1 MRNNKQHSSH
11 SHHNHG
17 DMEHSKHDH
26 NEMEHS
32 QMDHSAMGHCAMGGH
47 AHHHHGDMEHSKHDH
62 NEMKHSQM
70 DHSKMDHS
78 EIDHGA
84 MGGHAHHHHGDMDH
98 SKHDHNEM
106 KHSQMDHSKMDY
118 SEMDHGAMGGHA
130 HHHHGS
136 FKDIFLKSL
145 PLGIAILLI
154 TPLMGI
160 QLPFQIIFPYAD
172 VVAAVLATILYIFGG
187 KPFLMGAK
195 DEFNSKVPGMMSL
208 ITLGI
213 TVSYA
218 YSVYAVAARYVTGE
232 PVMDFFFE
240 FTTLILIM
248 LLGHWIEMKALGEAG
263 NAQKA
268 LAELVP
274 KDAHVVLEDDSIET
288 RPVADLQVGDLIRVQ
303 AGENV
308 PADGTIQRGESRVNE
323 ALVTGESKPIEKNP
337 GDEVIGGST
346 NGDGVL
352 YVEIKQTGDKSF
364 ISQVQ
369 TLISQAQSQ
378 PSRAENLAQK
388 VAGWLFYIAVIAALI
403 ALVIWMVIADVPTAV
418 IFTVTTL
425 VIACPHALGLAIPL
439 VTARSTSLGASR
451 GLLVKDRDAL
461 ELTTNAD
468 VMVLDKTGTLTTGEF
483 KVLDVELFNDK
494 YTKDEIVALLS
505 GIEGGSSHPIAQSI
519 ISYAEQQ
526 GIRPVSFDSIDVM
539 SGAGVEGQANGHRYQ
554 LISQKAYG
562 RNLDMDIPKGA
573 TISVLVEND
582 EAIGAVALGDELKP
596 TSKDLIQALKKNKI
610 QPIMATGDN
619 EKAAQGAAEILG
631 IDYLANQSPQD
642 KYELVEKLK
651 AEGKKVIM
659 VGDGVNDAPSLALAD
674 VGIAIGA
681 GTQVALD
688 SADIIL
694 TQSDPGDIA
703 SFIELAQ
710 KTTRKMKENLVWG
723 AGYNFIAIPI
733 AAGILAPIGITLSPA
748 VAAVLM
754 SLSTVIVAINAM
766 TLKLEPK

>member
-1 MRNNKQHSSH
+1 MRNNKKHSSH

-17 DMEHSKHDH
+17 DMDHSKHDH

-32 QMDHSAMGHCAMGGH
+32 QMDHS
-47 AHHHHGDMEHSKHDH
+47 
-62 NEMKHSQM
+62 NM
-70 DHSKMDHS
+70 DH
-78 EIDHGA
+78 
-84 MGGHAHHHHGDMDH
+84 
-98 SKHDHNEM
+98 
-106 KHSQMDHSKMDY
+106 

-136 FKDIFLKSL
+136 FKEIFLKSL

-154 TPLMGI
+154 TPMMDI

-172 VVAAVLATILYIFGG
+172 VVAAVLATILYIYGG
-187 KPFLMGAK
+187 KPFYMGAK
-195 DEFNSKVPGMMSL
+195 DEFNSKAPGMMSL

-218 YSVYAVAARYVTGE
+218 YSLYAVAARYVTGE
-232 PVMDFFFE
+232 HVMDFFFE

-263 NAQKA
+263 DAQKA

-288 RPVADLQVGDLIRVQ
+288 RPVSELQIGDVIRVQ

-308 PADGTIQRGESRVNE
+308 PADGIIIRGESRVNE
-323 ALVTGESKPIEKNP
+323 ALVTGESKPIEKKP

-346 NGDGVL
+346 NGGGVL

-378 PSRAENLAQK
+378 PSRAENVAHK
-388 VAGWLFYIAVIAALI
+388 VASWLFYIAVVVALI
-403 ALVIWMVIADVPTAV
+403 ALVAWMIIADLPTAV
-418 IFTVTTL
+418 IFTVTAL

-439 VTARSTSLGASR
+439 VVSRSTSLGASR
-451 GLLVKDRDAL
+451 GLLVKNREAL
-461 ELTTNAD
+461 ELTTKAD

-483 KVLDVELFNDK
+483 KVLDVTVLSDK
-494 YTKDEIVALLS
+494 YSEEEITGLLA
-505 GIEGGSSHPIAQSI
+505 GIEAGSSHPIAQSI
-519 ISYAEQQ
+519 VNHAEAK
-526 GIRPVSFDSIDVM
+526 GIKSVSFDSIEIV
-539 SGAGVEGQANGHRYQ
+539 SGAGIEGEANGHHYQ

-562 RNLDMDIPKGA
+562 KALRMDIPKGA
-573 TISVLVEND
+573 TLSILVENN
-582 EAIGAVALGDELKP
+582 EAIGAVALGDELKE
-596 TSKDLIQALKKNKI
+596 TSRNLIEVLKKYGI
-610 QPIMATGDN
+610 EPLMATGDN
-619 EKAAQGAAEILG
+619 EEAAQGVAEVLG
-631 IDYLANQSPQD
+631 IQYQANQSPED
-642 KYELVEKLK
+642 KYKLVESMKNQNK
-651 AEGKKVIM
+651 TVIM

-694 TQSDPGDIA
+694 TQSDPGDIE
-703 SFIELAQ
+703 SFIELAN
-710 KTTRKMKENLVWG
+710 KTTRKMKQNLVWG

-733 AAGILAPIGITLSPA
+733 AAGLLAPIGITLGPTFG
-748 VAAVLM
+748 AVLM

>member
-1 MRNNKQHSSH
+1 MNNNNKHLSH
-11 SHHNHG
+11 CHHNHG
-17 DMEHSKHDH
+17 DMDHSKHEH

-32 QMDHSAMGHCAMGGH
+32 QMDHS
-47 AHHHHGDMEHSKHDH
+47 
-62 NEMKHSQM
+62 NM
-70 DHSKMDHS
+70 DH
-78 EIDHGA
+78 
-84 MGGHAHHHHGDMDH
+84 
-98 SKHDHNEM
+98 
-106 KHSQMDHSKMDY
+106 

-136 FKDIFLKSL
+136 FKEIFLKSL

-154 TPLMGI
+154 TPMMDI

-187 KPFLMGAK
+187 KPFYMGAK
-195 DEFNSKVPGMMSL
+195 DEFNSKAPGMMSL

-232 PVMDFFFE
+232 HVMDFFFE

-263 NAQKA
+263 DAQKA

-274 KDAHVVLEDDSIET
+274 KDAHVVLEYDSIET
-288 RPVADLQVGDLIRVQ
+288 RPVSELQIGDVIRVQ

-308 PADGTIQRGESRVNE
+308 PADGIIIRGESRVNE
-323 ALVTGESKPIEKNP
+323 ALVTGESKPIEKKT

-346 NGDGVL
+346 NGGGVL

-378 PSRAENLAQK
+378 PSRAENVAQK
-388 VAGWLFYIAVIAALI
+388 VASWLFYIAVVVALI
-403 ALVIWMVIADVPTAV
+403 ALLIWTIIADLPTAV
-418 IFTVTTL
+418 IFTVTAL

-439 VTARSTSLGASR
+439 VVSRSTSLGASR
-451 GLLVKDRDAL
+451 GLLVKNREAL
-461 ELTTNAD
+461 ELTTKAD

-483 KVLDVELFNDK
+483 KVLDVTVLSDK
-494 YTKDEIVALLS
+494 YSEEEITGLLA
-505 GIEGGSSHPIAQSI
+505 GIEAGSSHPIAQSI
-519 ISYAEQQ
+519 VNHAEAK
-526 GIRPVSFDSIDVM
+526 GIKSVSFDSIEIV
-539 SGAGVEGQANGHRYQ
+539 SGAGIEGEANGHHYQ

-562 RNLDMDIPKGA
+562 KALRMDIPKGA
-573 TISVLVEND
+573 TLSILVENN
-582 EAIGAVALGDELKP
+582 EAIGAVALGDELKE
-596 TSKDLIQALKKNKI
+596 TSRNLIEVLKKYGI
-610 QPIMATGDN
+610 EPLMATGDN
-619 EKAAQGAAEILG
+619 EEAAQGVAEVLG
-631 IDYLANQSPQD
+631 IQYQANQSPED
-642 KYELVEKLK
+642 KYKLVESMKNQNK
-651 AEGKKVIM
+651 TVIM

-694 TQSDPGDIA
+694 TQSDPGDIE
-703 SFIELAQ
+703 SFIELAN
-710 KTTRKMKENLVWG
+710 KTTRKMKQNLVWG

-733 AAGILAPIGITLSPA
+733 AAGLLAPIGITLGPA
-748 VAAVLM
+748 FGAVLM

>member
-1 MRNNKQHSSH
+1 MNNKQQNGS
-11 SHHNHG
+11 NKPT
-17 DMEHSKHDH
+17 DHSK
-26 NEMEHS
+26 
-32 QMDHSAMGHCAMGGH
+32 MDHSAM
-47 AHHHHGDMEHSKHDH
+47 D
-62 NEMKHSQM
+62 HSQM

-78 EIDHGA
+78 
-84 MGGHAHHHHGDMDH
+84 
-98 SKHDHNEM
+98 
-106 KHSQMDHSKMDY
+106 QMDHSKMDHSAMDH

-136 FKDIFLKSL
+136 FKEIFLKSL

-154 TPLMGI
+154 TPLMDI

-172 VVAAVLATILYIFGG
+172 VVAAVLATILYIYGG
-187 KPFLMGAK
+187 KPFYMGAK
-195 DEFNSKVPGMMSL
+195 DEFNSKAPGMMSL

-232 PVMDFFFE
+232 HVMDFFFE
-240 FTTLILIM
+240 FTTLLLIM

-263 NAQKA
+263 DAQKA

-288 RPVADLQVGDLIRVQ
+288 RPVSDLQVGDVIRVQ

-308 PADGTIQRGESRVNE
+308 PADGIIIRGESRVNE
-323 ALVTGESKPIEKNP
+323 ALLTGESKPIEKNVK
-337 GDEVIGGST
+337 DQVIGGST
-346 NGDGVL
+346 NGSGVL
-352 YVEIKQTGDKSF
+352 YVEVTETGDKSF

-369 TLISQAQSQ
+369 SLISQAQSQ
-378 PSRAENLAQK
+378 PSRAENVAHK
-388 VAGWLFYIAVIAALI
+388 VAGLLFYIAVVVALI
-403 ALVIWMVIADVPTAV
+403 ALLIWTIIADLPTAV

-439 VTARSTSLGASR
+439 VVSRSTSLGASR
-451 GLLVKDRDAL
+451 GLLVKNREAL
-461 ELTTNAD
+461 ELTTKAD

-483 KVLDVELFNDK
+483 KVLDVTVLSDK
-494 YTKDEIVALLS
+494 YSEEEITGLLA
-505 GIEGGSSHPIAQSI
+505 GIEAGSSHPIAQSI
-519 ISYAEQQ
+519 VNHAEAK
-526 GIRPVSFDSIDVM
+526 GIKSVSFDSIEIV
-539 SGAGVEGQANGHRYQ
+539 SGAGIEGEANGHHYQ

-562 RNLDMDIPKGA
+562 KALRMDIPKGA
-573 TISVLVEND
+573 TLSILVENN
-582 EAIGAVALGDELKP
+582 EAIGAVALGDELKE
-596 TSKDLIQALKKNKI
+596 TSRNLIEVLKKYGI
-610 QPIMATGDN
+610 EPLMATGDN
-619 EKAAQGAAEILG
+619 EEAAQGVAEVLG
-631 IDYLANQSPQD
+631 IQYQANQSPED
-642 KYELVEKLK
+642 KYKLVESMKNQNK
-651 AEGKKVIM
+651 TVIM

-694 TQSDPGDIA
+694 TQSDPGDIE
-703 SFIELAQ
+703 SFIELAN
-710 KTTRKMKENLVWG
+710 KTTRKMKQNLVWG

-733 AAGILAPIGITLSPA
+733 AAGLLAPIGITLGPA
-748 VAAVLM
+748 FGAVLM

-766 TLKLEPK
+766 LLKLDPK

>member
-1 MRNNKQHSSH
+1 MRNNKKHSSH

-17 DMEHSKHDH
+17 DMDHSKHDH

-32 QMDHSAMGHCAMGGH
+32 QMDHSNMNH
-47 AHHHHGDMEHSKHDH
+47 
-62 NEMKHSQM
+62 
-70 DHSKMDHS
+70 
-78 EIDHGA
+78 
-84 MGGHAHHHHGDMDH
+84 
-98 SKHDHNEM
+98 
-106 KHSQMDHSKMDY
+106 

-136 FKDIFLKSL
+136 FKEIFLKSL

-154 TPLMGI
+154 TPMMDI

-187 KPFLMGAK
+187 KPFYMGAK
-195 DEFNSKVPGMMSL
+195 DEFNSKAPGMMSL

-218 YSVYAVAARYVTGE
+218 YSVYAVVARYVTGE
-232 PVMDFFFE
+232 HVMDFFFE

-263 NAQKA
+263 DAQKA

-288 RPVADLQVGDLIRVQ
+288 RPVSELQIGDVIRVQ

-308 PADGTIQRGESRVNE
+308 PADGIIIRGESRVNE
-323 ALVTGESKPIEKNP
+323 ALVTGESKPIEKKP

-346 NGDGVL
+346 NGGGVL

-378 PSRAENLAQK
+378 PSRAENVAQK
-388 VAGWLFYIAVIAALI
+388 VAGWLFYIAVVVALI
-403 ALVIWMVIADVPTAV
+403 ALLIWTIIAGLPTAV

-439 VTARSTSLGASR
+439 VVSRSTSLGASR
-451 GLLVKDRDAL
+451 GLLVKNREAL
-461 ELTTNAD
+461 ELTTKAD

-483 KVLDVELFNDK
+483 KVLDVTVLSDK
-494 YTKDEIVALLS
+494 YSEEEITGLLA
-505 GIEGGSSHPIAQSI
+505 GIEAGSSHPIAQSI
-519 ISYAEQQ
+519 VNHAEAK
-526 GIRPVSFDSIDVM
+526 GIKSVSFDSIEIV
-539 SGAGVEGQANGHRYQ
+539 SGAGIEGETNGHHYQ

-562 RNLDMDIPKGA
+562 KALLMDIPKGA
-573 TISVLVEND
+573 TLSILVENN
-582 EAIGAVALGDELKP
+582 EAIGAVALGDELKE
-596 TSKDLIQALKKNKI
+596 TSRNLIEVLKKYGI
-610 QPIMATGDN
+610 EPLMATGDN
-619 EKAAQGAAEILG
+619 EEAAQGVAEVLG
-631 IDYLANQSPQD
+631 IQYQANQSPED
-642 KYELVEKLK
+642 KYKLVESMKNQNK
-651 AEGKKVIM
+651 TVIM

-694 TQSDPGDIA
+694 TQSDPGDIE
-703 SFIELAQ
+703 SFIELAN
-710 KTTRKMKENLVWG
+710 KTTRKMKQNLVWG

-733 AAGILAPIGITLSPA
+733 AAGLLAPIGITLSPA
-748 VAAVLM
+748 FGAVLM

>member
-1 MRNNKQHSSH
+1 MRNNKKHSSH

-17 DMEHSKHDH
+17 DMDHSKHDH

-32 QMDHSAMGHCAMGGH
+32 QMDHSNMNH
-47 AHHHHGDMEHSKHDH
+47 
-62 NEMKHSQM
+62 
-70 DHSKMDHS
+70 
-78 EIDHGA
+78 
-84 MGGHAHHHHGDMDH
+84 
-98 SKHDHNEM
+98 
-106 KHSQMDHSKMDY
+106 

-136 FKDIFLKSL
+136 FKEIFLKSL

-154 TPLMGI
+154 TPMMDI

-187 KPFLMGAK
+187 KPFYMGAK
-195 DEFNSKVPGMMSL
+195 DEFNSKAPGMMSL

-218 YSVYAVAARYVTGE
+218 YSVYAVVARYVTGE
-232 PVMDFFFE
+232 HVMDFFFE

-263 NAQKA
+263 DAQKA

-288 RPVADLQVGDLIRVQ
+288 RPVSELQIGDVIRVQ

-308 PADGTIQRGESRVNE
+308 PADGIIIRGESRVNE
-323 ALVTGESKPIEKNP
+323 ALVTGESKPIEKKP

-346 NGDGVL
+346 NGGGVL

-378 PSRAENLAQK
+378 PSRAENVAQK
-388 VAGWLFYIAVIAALI
+388 VAGWLFYIAVVVALI
-403 ALVIWMVIADVPTAV
+403 ALLIWTIIAGLPTAV

-439 VTARSTSLGASR
+439 VVSRSTSLGASR
-451 GLLVKDRDAL
+451 GLLVKNREAL
-461 ELTTNAD
+461 ELTTKAD

-483 KVLDVELFNDK
+483 KVLDVTVLSDK
-494 YTKDEIVALLS
+494 YSEEEITGLLA
-505 GIEGGSSHPIAQSI
+505 GIEAGSSHPIAQSI
-519 ISYAEQQ
+519 VNHAEAK
-526 GIRPVSFDSIDVM
+526 GIKSVSFDSIEIV
-539 SGAGVEGQANGHRYQ
+539 SGAGIEGEANGHHYQ

-562 RNLDMDIPKGA
+562 KALLMDIPKGA
-573 TISVLVEND
+573 TLSILVENN
-582 EAIGAVALGDELKP
+582 EAIGAVALGDELKE
-596 TSKDLIQALKKNKI
+596 TSRNLIEVLKKYGI
-610 QPIMATGDN
+610 EPLMATGDN
-619 EKAAQGAAEILG
+619 EEAAQGVAEVLG
-631 IDYLANQSPQD
+631 IQYQANQSPED
-642 KYELVEKLK
+642 KYKLVESMKNQNK
-651 AEGKKVIM
+651 TVIM

-694 TQSDPGDIA
+694 TQSDPGDIE
-703 SFIELAQ
+703 SFIELAN
-710 KTTRKMKENLVWG
+710 KTTRKMKQNLVWG

-733 AAGILAPIGITLSPA
+733 AAGLLAPIGITLSPA
-748 VAAVLM
+748 FGAVLM

>member
-1 MRNNKQHSSH
+1 MRNNKKHSSH

-17 DMEHSKHDH
+17 DMDHSKPDH

-32 QMDHSAMGHCAMGGH
+32 QMDHSKMN
-47 AHHHHGDMEHSKHDH
+47 HSA
-62 NEMKHSQM
+62 M
-70 DHSKMDHS
+70 DHSKMNHS
-78 EIDHGA
+78 A
-84 MGGHAHHHHGDMDH
+84 
-98 SKHDHNEM
+98 K
-106 KHSQMDHSKMDY
+106 DHSKMNHSAMDH

-136 FKDIFLKSL
+136 FKEIFLKSL

-154 TPLMGI
+154 TPLMDI

-232 PVMDFFFE
+232 HVMDFFFE

-263 NAQKA
+263 DAQKA

-288 RPVADLQVGDLIRVQ
+288 RPVSELQIGDVIRVQ

-308 PADGTIQRGESRVNE
+308 PADGIIIRGESRVNE
-323 ALVTGESKPIEKNP
+323 ALVTGESKPIEKKP

-346 NGDGVL
+346 NGGGVL

-378 PSRAENLAQK
+378 PSRAENVAHK
-388 VAGWLFYIAVIAALI
+388 VAGWLFYIAVVVALI
-403 ALVIWMVIADVPTAV
+403 ALVAWMIIADLPTAV
-418 IFTVTTL
+418 IFTVTAL

-439 VTARSTSLGASR
+439 VVSRSTSLGASR
-451 GLLVKDRDAL
+451 GLLVKNREAL
-461 ELTTNAD
+461 ELTTKAD

-483 KVLDVELFNDK
+483 KVLDVTVLSDK
-494 YTKDEIVALLS
+494 YSEEEITGLLA
-505 GIEGGSSHPIAQSI
+505 GIEAGSSHPIAQSI
-519 ISYAEQQ
+519 VNHAEAK
-526 GIRPVSFDSIDVM
+526 GIKSVSFDSIEIV
-539 SGAGVEGQANGHRYQ
+539 SGAGIEGEANGHHYQ

-562 RNLDMDIPKGA
+562 KALRMDIPKGA
-573 TISVLVEND
+573 TLSILVENN
-582 EAIGAVALGDELKP
+582 EAIGAVALGDELKE
-596 TSKDLIQALKKNKI
+596 TSRNLIEVLKKYGI
-610 QPIMATGDN
+610 EPLMATGDN
-619 EKAAQGAAEILG
+619 EEAAQGVAEVLG
-631 IDYLANQSPQD
+631 IQYQANQSPED
-642 KYELVEKLK
+642 KYKLVESMKNQNK
-651 AEGKKVIM
+651 TVIM

-694 TQSDPGDIA
+694 TQSDPGDIE
-703 SFIELAQ
+703 SFIELAN
-710 KTTRKMKENLVWG
+710 KTTRKMKQNLVWG

-748 VAAVLM
+748 VGAVLM

-766 TLKLEPK
+766 TLKLDPK

>member
-1 MRNNKQHSSH
+1 MKNDNKHSSH

-17 DMEHSKHDH
+17 DMDHSKHNHDTTEQHGDH
-26 NEMEHS
+26 NH
-32 QMDHSAMGHCAMGGH
+32 QHHDHHAGHDHGGH
-47 AHHHHGDMEHSKHDH
+47 SGHEHHHHGD
-62 NEMKHSQM
+62 
-70 DHSKMDHS
+70 
-78 EIDHGA
+78 
-84 MGGHAHHHHGDMDH
+84 
-98 SKHDHNEM
+98 
-106 KHSQMDHSKMDY
+106 
-118 SEMDHGAMGGHA
+118 
-130 HHHHGS
+130 
-136 FKDIFLKSL
+136 FKELFLKSL
-145 PLGIAILLI
+145 PLGIIIMLLS
-154 TPLMGI
+154 PMFGF
-160 QLPFQIIFPYAD
+160 QLPFQFTFPYSD
-172 VVAAVLATILYIFGG
+172 ILVAILSTILIIYGG
-187 KPFLMGAK
+187 RPFYQGAI
-195 DEFNSKVPGMMSL
+195 DEFKQKQPGMMALVS
-208 ITLGI
+208 LGI
-213 TVSYA
+213 SVSYF
-218 YSVYAVAARYVTGE
+218 YSIYAVIATYVTGE
-232 PVMDFFFE
+232 HVMDFFFE
-240 FTTLILIM
+240 FASLLLIM
-248 LLGHWIEMKALGEAG
+248 LLGHWIEMEALGAAG
-263 NAQKA
+263 DAQKA

-274 KDAHVVLEDDSIET
+274 KDAHVVLENDSIET

-346 NGDGVL
+346 NGGGVL

-378 PSRAENLAQK
+378 PSQAENLAQK
-388 VAGWLFYIAVIAALI
+388 VAGWLFYIAVIVALI
-403 ALVIWMVIADVPTAV
+403 ALVIWMIIADVPTAV

-451 GLLVKDRDAL
+451 GLLVKDREAL

-494 YTKDEIVALLS
+494 YTKDEIVALLA

-526 GIRPVSFDSIDVM
+526 GVRPVSFDSIDVI
-539 SGAGVEGQANGHRYQ
+539 SGAGVEGEANGHRYQ

-573 TISVLVEND
+573 TLSVLVENN

-596 TSKDLIQALKKNKI
+596 TSKDLIQALKKNNI

-619 EKAAQGAAEILG
+619 EKAAQGAAEDLEIK
-631 IDYLANQSPQD
+631 YKANQSPQD
-642 KYELVEKLK
+642 KYELIETLK
-651 AEGKKVIM
+651 KEGKKVIM

-674 VGIAIGA
+674 VGIAVGA

-688 SADIIL
+688 SADVIL
-694 TQSDPGDIA
+694 TQSDPGDIE
-703 SFIELAQ
+703 SFIELAH

-748 VAAVLM
+748 VGAILM

-766 TLKLEPK
+766 TLKLEAK

>member
-1 MRNNKQHSSH
+1 MSNNKKHSSH

-17 DMEHSKHDH
+17 DMDHSK
-26 NEMEHS
+26 
-32 QMDHSAMGHCAMGGH
+32 MD
-47 AHHHHGDMEHSKHDH
+47 
-62 NEMKHSQM
+62 HSQM
-70 DHSKMDHS
+70 DHSKMNHS
-78 EIDHGA
+78 A
-84 MGGHAHHHHGDMDH
+84 MDH
-98 SKHDHNEM
+98 SKMNHSAMDHSKM
-106 KHSQMDHSKMDY
+106 DHSQMDHSKMNHSAMDH

-136 FKDIFLKSL
+136 FKEIFLKSL

-154 TPLMGI
+154 TPMMDI

-172 VVAAVLATILYIFGG
+172 VVAAVLATILYIYGG
-187 KPFLMGAK
+187 KPFYMGAK
-195 DEFNSKVPGMMSL
+195 DEFNSKAPGMMSL

-232 PVMDFFFE
+232 HVMDFFFE
-240 FTTLILIM
+240 FATLILIM

-263 NAQKA
+263 DAQKA

-308 PADGTIQRGESRVNE
+308 PADGTIRRGESRVNE

-346 NGDGVL
+346 NGGGVL

-369 TLISQAQSQ
+369 ALISQAQGQS
-378 PSRAENLAQK
+378 SRAENLAQK
-388 VAGWLFYIAVIAALI
+388 VAGWLFYIAVIVALI

-461 ELTTNAD
+461 ELTTKAD
-468 VMVLDKTGTLTTGEF
+468 VIVLDKTGTLTTGEF

-526 GIRPVSFDSIDVM
+526 GIRPVSFDSIDVI

-554 LISQKAYG
+554 LISQKSYG

-573 TISVLVEND
+573 TLSVLVEND

-596 TSKDLIQALKKNKI
+596 TSKDLIQALKKNNI

-642 KYELVEKLK
+642 KYELIEKLK

-674 VGIAIGA
+674 VGIAVGA

-688 SADIIL
+688 SADVIL
-694 TQSDPGDIA
+694 TQSDPGDIE

-710 KTTRKMKENLVWG
+710 KTTRKMKENLIWG

-748 VAAVLM
+748 FGAVLM

>member
-1 MRNNKQHSSH
+1 MNNKQQNGS
-11 SHHNHG
+11 NKPT
-17 DMEHSKHDH
+17 DHSK
-26 NEMEHS
+26 
-32 QMDHSAMGHCAMGGH
+32 MDHSAM
-47 AHHHHGDMEHSKHDH
+47 D
-62 NEMKHSQM
+62 HSQM

-78 EIDHGA
+78 
-84 MGGHAHHHHGDMDH
+84 
-98 SKHDHNEM
+98 
-106 KHSQMDHSKMDY
+106 QMDHSKMDH

-136 FKDIFLKSL
+136 FKEIFLKSL

-154 TPLMGI
+154 TPLMDI

-172 VVAAVLATILYIFGG
+172 VVAAVLATILYIYGG
-187 KPFLMGAK
+187 KPFYMGAK
-195 DEFNSKVPGMMSL
+195 DEFNSKAPGMMSL

-232 PVMDFFFE
+232 HVMDFFFE
-240 FTTLILIM
+240 FTTLLLIM

-263 NAQKA
+263 DAQKA

-288 RPVADLQVGDLIRVQ
+288 RPVSELQVGDVIRVQ

-308 PADGTIQRGESRVNE
+308 PADGIIIRGESRVNE
-323 ALVTGESKPIEKNP
+323 ALLTGESKPIEKNVK
-337 GDEVIGGST
+337 DQVIGGST
-346 NGDGVL
+346 NGSGVL
-352 YVEIKQTGDKSF
+352 YVEVTETGDKSF

-369 TLISQAQSQ
+369 SLISQAQSQ
-378 PSRAENLAQK
+378 PSRAENVAHK
-388 VAGWLFYIAVIAALI
+388 VAGLLFYIAVVVALI
-403 ALVIWMVIADVPTAV
+403 ALLIWTIIADLPTAV

-439 VTARSTSLGASR
+439 VVSRSTSLGASR
-451 GLLVKDRDAL
+451 GLLVKNREAL
-461 ELTTNAD
+461 ELTTKAD

-483 KVLDVELFNDK
+483 KVLDVTVLSDK
-494 YTKDEIVALLS
+494 YSEEEITGLLA
-505 GIEGGSSHPIAQSI
+505 GIEAGSSHPIAQSI
-519 ISYAEQQ
+519 VNHAEAK
-526 GIRPVSFDSIDVM
+526 GIKSVSFDSIEIV
-539 SGAGVEGQANGHRYQ
+539 SGAGIEGEANGHHYQ

-562 RNLDMDIPKGA
+562 KALRMDIPKGA
-573 TISVLVEND
+573 TLSILVENN
-582 EAIGAVALGDELKP
+582 EAIGAVALGDELKE
-596 TSKDLIQALKKNKI
+596 TSRNLIEVLKKYGI
-610 QPIMATGDN
+610 EPLMATGDN
-619 EKAAQGAAEILG
+619 EEAAQGVAEVLG
-631 IDYLANQSPQD
+631 IQYQANQSPED
-642 KYELVEKLK
+642 KYKLVESMKNQNK
-651 AEGKKVIM
+651 TVIM

-694 TQSDPGDIA
+694 TQSDPGDIE
-703 SFIELAQ
+703 SFIELAN
-710 KTTRKMKENLVWG
+710 KTTRKMKQNLVWG

-733 AAGILAPIGITLSPA
+733 AAGLLAPIGITLGPA
-748 VAAVLM
+748 FGAVLM

-766 TLKLEPK
+766 LLKLDPK

>member
-1 MRNNKQHSSH
+1 MRNNKNHSSH

-17 DMEHSKHDH
+17 DIDHSKHDH

-32 QMDHSAMGHCAMGGH
+32 QMDHS
-47 AHHHHGDMEHSKHDH
+47 
-62 NEMKHSQM
+62 NM
-70 DHSKMDHS
+70 DHSNMDH
-78 EIDHGA
+78 
-84 MGGHAHHHHGDMDH
+84 
-98 SKHDHNEM
+98 
-106 KHSQMDHSKMDY
+106 

-136 FKDIFLKSL
+136 FKEIFLKSL

-154 TPLMGI
+154 TPMMDI

-187 KPFLMGAK
+187 KPFYMGAK
-195 DEFNSKVPGMMSL
+195 DEFNSKAPGMMSL

-232 PVMDFFFE
+232 HVMDFFFE

-263 NAQKA
+263 DAQKA

-288 RPVADLQVGDLIRVQ
+288 RPVSELQIGDVIRVQ

-308 PADGTIQRGESRVNE
+308 PADGIIIRGESRVNE

-346 NGDGVL
+346 NGGGVL

-378 PSRAENLAQK
+378 PSRAENVAQK
-388 VAGWLFYIAVIAALI
+388 VASWLFYIAVVVALI
-403 ALVIWMVIADVPTAV
+403 ALLIWTIIADLPTAV
-418 IFTVTTL
+418 IFTVTAL

-439 VTARSTSLGASR
+439 VVSRSTSLGASR
-451 GLLVKDRDAL
+451 GLLVKNREAL
-461 ELTTNAD
+461 ELTTKAD

-483 KVLDVELFNDK
+483 KVLDVTVLSDK
-494 YTKDEIVALLS
+494 YSEEEITGLLA
-505 GIEGGSSHPIAQSI
+505 GIEAGSSHPIAQSI
-519 ISYAEQQ
+519 VNHAEAK
-526 GIRPVSFDSIDVM
+526 GIKSVSFDSIEIV
-539 SGAGVEGQANGHRYQ
+539 SGAGIEGEANGHHYQ

-562 RNLDMDIPKGA
+562 KALRMDIPKGA
-573 TISVLVEND
+573 TLSILVENN
-582 EAIGAVALGDELKP
+582 EAIGAVALGDELKE
-596 TSKDLIQALKKNKI
+596 TSRNLIEVLKKYGI
-610 QPIMATGDN
+610 EPLMATGDN
-619 EKAAQGAAEILG
+619 EEAAQGVAEVLG
-631 IDYLANQSPQD
+631 IQYQANQSPED
-642 KYELVEKLK
+642 KYKLVESMKNQNK
-651 AEGKKVIM
+651 TVIM

-694 TQSDPGDIA
+694 TQSDPGDIE
-703 SFIELAQ
+703 SFIELAN
-710 KTTRKMKENLVWG
+710 KTTRKMKQNLVWG

-733 AAGILAPIGITLSPA
+733 AAGLLAPIGITLGPA
-748 VAAVLM
+748 FGAVLM

>member
-11 SHHNHG
+11 SHHNNG
-17 DMEHSKHDH
+17 NMDNSKHDH
-26 NEMEHS
+26 NEM
-32 QMDHSAMGHCAMGGH
+32 
-47 AHHHHGDMEHSKHDH
+47 
-62 NEMKHSQM
+62 
-70 DHSKMDHS
+70 DHSKMNHSAMDHS

-84 MGGHAHHHHGDMDH
+84 TGGHAHHHHGDMDH

-106 KHSQMDHSKMDY
+106 KHSQMDHSKMDH

-610 QPIMATGDN
+610 HPIMATGDN

>member
-1 MRNNKQHSSH
+1 MRNNKKHSSH

-17 DMEHSKHDH
+17 DMDHSKHDH

-32 QMDHSAMGHCAMGGH
+32 QMDHS
-47 AHHHHGDMEHSKHDH
+47 
-62 NEMKHSQM
+62 NM
-70 DHSKMDHS
+70 DH
-78 EIDHGA
+78 
-84 MGGHAHHHHGDMDH
+84 
-98 SKHDHNEM
+98 
-106 KHSQMDHSKMDY
+106 

-136 FKDIFLKSL
+136 FKEIFLKSL

-154 TPLMGI
+154 TPMMDI

-172 VVAAVLATILYIFGG
+172 VVAAVLATILYIYGG
-187 KPFLMGAK
+187 KPFYMGAK
-195 DEFNSKVPGMMSL
+195 DEFNSKALGMMSL

-218 YSVYAVAARYVTGE
+218 YSLYAVAARYVTGE
-232 PVMDFFFE
+232 HVMDFFFE

-263 NAQKA
+263 DAQKA

-288 RPVADLQVGDLIRVQ
+288 RPVSELQIGDVIRVQ

-308 PADGTIQRGESRVNE
+308 PADGIIIRGESRVNE
-323 ALVTGESKPIEKNP
+323 ALVTGESKLIEKKP

-346 NGDGVL
+346 NGGGVL

-378 PSRAENLAQK
+378 PSRAENVAHK
-388 VAGWLFYIAVIAALI
+388 VASWLFYIAVVVALI
-403 ALVIWMVIADVPTAV
+403 ALVAWMIIADLPTAV
-418 IFTVTTL
+418 IFTVTAL

-439 VTARSTSLGASR
+439 VVSRSTSLGASR
-451 GLLVKDRDAL
+451 GLLVKNREAL
-461 ELTTNAD
+461 ELTTKAD

-483 KVLDVELFNDK
+483 KVLDVTVLSDK
-494 YTKDEIVALLS
+494 YSEEEITGLLA
-505 GIEGGSSHPIAQSI
+505 GIEAGSSHPIAQSI
-519 ISYAEQQ
+519 VNHAEAK
-526 GIRPVSFDSIDVM
+526 GIKSVSFDSIEIV
-539 SGAGVEGQANGHRYQ
+539 SGAGIEGEANGHHYQ

-562 RNLDMDIPKGA
+562 KALRMDIPKGA
-573 TISVLVEND
+573 TLSILVENN
-582 EAIGAVALGDELKP
+582 EAIGAVALGDELKE
-596 TSKDLIQALKKNKI
+596 TSRNLIEVLKKYGI
-610 QPIMATGDN
+610 EPLMATGDN
-619 EKAAQGAAEILG
+619 EEAAQGVAEVLG
-631 IDYLANQSPQD
+631 IQYQANQSPED
-642 KYELVEKLK
+642 KYKLVESMKNQNK
-651 AEGKKVIM
+651 TVIM

-694 TQSDPGDIA
+694 TQSDPGDIE
-703 SFIELAQ
+703 SFIELAN
-710 KTTRKMKENLVWG
+710 KTTRKMKQNLVWG

-733 AAGILAPIGITLSPA
+733 AAGLLAPIGITLGPA
-748 VAAVLM
+748 FGAVLM

>member
-1 MRNNKQHSSH
+1 MRNNKKHSSH

-17 DMEHSKHDH
+17 DMDHSKHDH

-32 QMDHSAMGHCAMGGH
+32 QMDHSKMN
-47 AHHHHGDMEHSKHDH
+47 HSA
-62 NEMKHSQM
+62 M
-70 DHSKMDHS
+70 DH
-78 EIDHGA
+78 
-84 MGGHAHHHHGDMDH
+84 
-98 SKHDHNEM
+98 
-106 KHSQMDHSKMDY
+106 

-136 FKDIFLKSL
+136 FKEIFLKSL

-154 TPLMGI
+154 TPLMDI

-187 KPFLMGAK
+187 KPFFMGAK
-195 DEFNSKVPGMMSL
+195 DEFNSKAPGMMSL

-232 PVMDFFFE
+232 HVMDFFFE
-240 FTTLILIM
+240 FATLILIM

-263 NAQKA
+263 DAQKA

-288 RPVADLQVGDLIRVQ
+288 RPVSELQVGDVIRVQ

-308 PADGTIQRGESRVNE
+308 PADGIIIRGESRVNE
-323 ALVTGESKPIEKNP
+323 ALVTGESKPIEKKP

-346 NGDGVL
+346 NGGGVL

-388 VAGWLFYIAVIAALI
+388 VAGWLFYIAVIVALI
-403 ALVIWMVIADVPTAV
+403 ALVVWMVIADVPTAV

-451 GLLVKDRDAL
+451 GLLVKDRYAL

-526 GIRPVSFDSIDVM
+526 GIRPVSFDSIDVI

-573 TISVLVEND
+573 TLSVLVEND

-674 VGIAIGA
+674 VGIAVGA

-688 SADIIL
+688 SADVIL
-694 TQSDPGDIA
+694 TQSDPGDIE

-748 VAAVLM
+748 VGAVLM

>member
-1 MRNNKQHSSH
+1 MRNNKKHSSH

-17 DMEHSKHDH
+17 DMDHSKHDH

-32 QMDHSAMGHCAMGGH
+32 QMDH
-47 AHHHHGDMEHSKHDH
+47 
-62 NEMKHSQM
+62 
-70 DHSKMDHS
+70 
-78 EIDHGA
+78 
-84 MGGHAHHHHGDMDH
+84 
-98 SKHDHNEM
+98 
-106 KHSQMDHSKMDY
+106 

-136 FKDIFLKSL
+136 FKEIFLKSL

-154 TPLMGI
+154 TPMMDI

-172 VVAAVLATILYIFGG
+172 VVAAVLATILYIYGG
-187 KPFLMGAK
+187 KPFYMGAK
-195 DEFNSKVPGMMSL
+195 DEFNSKAPGMMSL

-218 YSVYAVAARYVTGE
+218 YSLYAVAARYVTGE
-232 PVMDFFFE
+232 HVMDFFFE

-263 NAQKA
+263 DAQKA

-288 RPVADLQVGDLIRVQ
+288 RPVSELQIGDVIRVQ

-308 PADGTIQRGESRVNE
+308 PADGIIIRGESRVNE
-323 ALVTGESKPIEKNP
+323 ALVTGESKPIEKKP

-346 NGDGVL
+346 NGGGVL

-378 PSRAENLAQK
+378 PSRAENVAHK
-388 VAGWLFYIAVIAALI
+388 VASWLFYIAVVVALI
-403 ALVIWMVIADVPTAV
+403 ALVAWMIIADLPTAV
-418 IFTVTTL
+418 IFTVTAL

-439 VTARSTSLGASR
+439 VVSRSTSLGASR
-451 GLLVKDRDAL
+451 GLLVKNREAL
-461 ELTTNAD
+461 ELTTKAD

-483 KVLDVELFNDK
+483 KVLDVTVLSDK
-494 YTKDEIVALLS
+494 YSEEEITGLLA
-505 GIEGGSSHPIAQSI
+505 GIEAGSSHPIAQSI
-519 ISYAEQQ
+519 VNHADAK
-526 GIRPVSFDSIDVM
+526 GIKSVSFDSIEIV
-539 SGAGVEGQANGHRYQ
+539 SGAGIEGEANGHHYQ

-562 RNLDMDIPKGA
+562 KALRMDIPKGA
-573 TISVLVEND
+573 TLSILVENN
-582 EAIGAVALGDELKP
+582 EAIGAVALGDELKE
-596 TSKDLIQALKKNKI
+596 TSRNLIEVLKKYGI
-610 QPIMATGDN
+610 EPLMATGDN
-619 EKAAQGAAEILG
+619 EEAAQGVAEVLG
-631 IDYLANQSPQD
+631 IQYQANQSPED
-642 KYELVEKLK
+642 KYKLVESMKNQNK
-651 AEGKKVIM
+651 TVIM

-694 TQSDPGDIA
+694 TQSDPGDIE
-703 SFIELAQ
+703 SFIELAN
-710 KTTRKMKENLVWG
+710 KTTRKMKQNLVWG

-748 VAAVLM
+748 VGAVLM

>member
-11 SHHNHG
+11 SHRNHG
-17 DMEHSKHDH
+17 DMDHSKHDH

-32 QMDHSAMGHCAMGGH
+32 QMDHGKMNHSA
-47 AHHHHGDMEHSKHDH
+47 
-62 NEMKHSQM
+62 
-70 DHSKMDHS
+70 
-78 EIDHGA
+78 
-84 MGGHAHHHHGDMDH
+84 
-98 SKHDHNEM
+98 
-106 KHSQMDHSKMDY
+106 
-118 SEMDHGAMGGHA
+118 MDHGAMGGHA

-136 FKDIFLKSL
+136 FKEIFLKSL

-154 TPLMGI
+154 TPLMNI

-172 VVAAVLATILYIFGG
+172 VVAAVLATILYVFGG

-195 DEFNSKVPGMMSL
+195 DEFNSKAPGMMSL

-232 PVMDFFFE
+232 HVMDFFFE

-263 NAQKA
+263 DAQKA

-308 PADGTIQRGESRVNE
+308 PADGTIQRGKSRVNE

-378 PSRAENLAQK
+378 PSRAENVAQK
-388 VAGWLFYIAVIAALI
+388 VAGWLFYIAVVVALI
-403 ALVIWMVIADVPTAV
+403 ALLIWTIIAGLPTAV

-439 VTARSTSLGASR
+439 VVSRSTSLGASR
-451 GLLVKDRDAL
+451 GLLVKNREAL
-461 ELTTNAD
+461 ELTTKAD

-483 KVLDVELFNDK
+483 KVLDVTVLSDK
-494 YTKDEIVALLS
+494 YSEEEITGLLA
-505 GIEGGSSHPIAQSI
+505 GIEAGSSHPIAQSI
-519 ISYAEQQ
+519 VNHAEAK
-526 GIRPVSFDSIDVM
+526 GIKSVSFDSIEIV
-539 SGAGVEGQANGHRYQ
+539 SGAGIEGEANGHHYQ

-562 RNLDMDIPKGA
+562 KALLMDIPKGA
-573 TISVLVEND
+573 TLSILVENN
-582 EAIGAVALGDELKP
+582 EAIGAVALGDELKE
-596 TSKDLIQALKKNKI
+596 TSRNLIEVLKKYGI
-610 QPIMATGDN
+610 EPLMATGDN
-619 EKAAQGAAEILG
+619 EEAAQGVAEVLG
-631 IDYLANQSPQD
+631 IQYQANQSPED
-642 KYELVEKLK
+642 KYKLVESMKNQNK
-651 AEGKKVIM
+651 TVIM

-694 TQSDPGDIA
+694 TQSDPGDIE
-703 SFIELAQ
+703 SFIELAN
-710 KTTRKMKENLVWG
+710 KTTRKMKQNLVWG

-733 AAGILAPIGITLSPA
+733 AAGLLAPIGITLDPA
-748 VAAVLM
+748 FGAVLM

>member
-1 MRNNKQHSSH
+1 MRNNKKHSSH

-17 DMEHSKHDH
+17 DMDHSKHDH

-32 QMDHSAMGHCAMGGH
+32 QMDHSKMNHSAM
-47 AHHHHGDMEHSKHDH
+47 DHSKMDH
-62 NEMKHSQM
+62 SKMNHSQM
-70 DHSKMDHS
+70 DHSKMNHS
-78 EIDHGA
+78 A
-84 MGGHAHHHHGDMDH
+84 MDH
-98 SKHDHNEM
+98 
-106 KHSQMDHSKMDY
+106 

-136 FKDIFLKSL
+136 FKEIFLKSL

-154 TPLMGI
+154 TPLMDI

-172 VVAAVLATILYIFGG
+172 VVAAVLATILYIYGG
-187 KPFLMGAK
+187 KPFYMGAK
-195 DEFNSKVPGMMSL
+195 DEFNSKAPGMMSL

-232 PVMDFFFE
+232 HVMDFFFE

-263 NAQKA
+263 DAQKA

-288 RPVADLQVGDLIRVQ
+288 RPVSELQIGDVIRVQ

-308 PADGTIQRGESRVNE
+308 PADGIIIRGESRLNE
-323 ALVTGESKPIEKNP
+323 ALVTGESKPIEKKP

-346 NGDGVL
+346 NGGGVL

-378 PSRAENLAQK
+378 PSRAENVAHK
-388 VAGWLFYIAVIAALI
+388 VAGWLFYIAVVVALI
-403 ALVIWMVIADVPTAV
+403 ALVAWMIIADLPTAV
-418 IFTVTTL
+418 IFTVTAL

-439 VTARSTSLGASR
+439 VVSRSTSLGASR
-451 GLLVKDRDAL
+451 GLLVKNREAL
-461 ELTTNAD
+461 ELTTKAD

-483 KVLDVELFNDK
+483 KVLDVTVLSDK
-494 YTKDEIVALLS
+494 YSEEEITGLLA
-505 GIEGGSSHPIAQSI
+505 GIEAGSSHPIAQSI
-519 ISYAEQQ
+519 VNHAEAK
-526 GIRPVSFDSIDVM
+526 GIKSVSFDSIEIV
-539 SGAGVEGQANGHRYQ
+539 SGAGIEGEANGHHYQ

-562 RNLDMDIPKGA
+562 KALRMDIPKGA
-573 TISVLVEND
+573 TLSILVENN
-582 EAIGAVALGDELKP
+582 EAIGAVALGDELKE
-596 TSKDLIQALKKNKI
+596 TSRNLIEVLKKYGI
-610 QPIMATGDN
+610 EPLMATGDN
-619 EKAAQGAAEILG
+619 EEAAQGVAEVLG
-631 IDYLANQSPQD
+631 IQYQANQSPED
-642 KYELVEKLK
+642 KYKLVESMKNQNK
-651 AEGKKVIM
+651 TVIM

-694 TQSDPGDIA
+694 TQSDPGDIE
-703 SFIELAQ
+703 SFIELANM
-710 KTTRKMKENLVWG
+710 TTRKMKQNLVWG

-748 VAAVLM
+748 VGAVLM

-766 TLKLEPK
+766 TLKLDPK

>member
-1 MRNNKQHSSH
+1 
-11 SHHNHG
+11 
-17 DMEHSKHDH
+17 
-26 NEMEHS
+26 
-32 QMDHSAMGHCAMGGH
+32 
-47 AHHHHGDMEHSKHDH
+47 
-62 NEMKHSQM
+62 
-70 DHSKMDHS
+70 
-78 EIDHGA
+78 
-84 MGGHAHHHHGDMDH
+84 
-98 SKHDHNEM
+98 
-106 KHSQMDHSKMDY
+106 
-118 SEMDHGAMGGHA
+118 MGGHA

-136 FKDIFLKSL
+136 FKEIFLKSL

-154 TPLMGI
+154 TPMMDI

-172 VVAAVLATILYIFGG
+172 VVAAVLATILYIYGG
-187 KPFLMGAK
+187 KPFYMGAK
-195 DEFNSKVPGMMSL
+195 DEFNSKAPGMMSL

-232 PVMDFFFE
+232 HVMDFFFE

-263 NAQKA
+263 DAQKA

-288 RPVADLQVGDLIRVQ
+288 RPVSELQIGDVIRVQ

-308 PADGTIQRGESRVNE
+308 PADGIIIRGESRVNE

-346 NGDGVL
+346 NGGGVL

-369 TLISQAQSQ
+369 ALISQAQGQS
-378 PSRAENLAQK
+378 SRAENLAQK
-388 VAGWLFYIAVIAALI
+388 VAGWLFYIAVIVALI

-461 ELTTNAD
+461 ELTTKAD
-468 VMVLDKTGTLTTGEF
+468 VIVLDKTGTLTTGEF

-526 GIRPVSFDSIDVM
+526 GIRPVSFDSIDVI

-554 LISQKAYG
+554 LISQKSYG

-573 TISVLVEND
+573 TLSVLVEND
-582 EAIGAVALGDELKP
+582 QAIGAVALGDELKP

-674 VGIAIGA
+674 VGIAVGA

-688 SADIIL
+688 SADVIL
-694 TQSDPGDIA
+694 TQSDPGDIE

-733 AAGILAPIGITLSPA
+733 AAGILAPIGITLTPA
-748 VAAVLM
+748 VGAVLM

>member
-1 MRNNKQHSSH
+1 MRNNKKHSSH

-17 DMEHSKHDH
+17 DMDHSKHDH

-32 QMDHSAMGHCAMGGH
+32 QMDHSKMN
-47 AHHHHGDMEHSKHDH
+47 HSA
-62 NEMKHSQM
+62 M
-70 DHSKMDHS
+70 DH
-78 EIDHGA
+78 
-84 MGGHAHHHHGDMDH
+84 
-98 SKHDHNEM
+98 
-106 KHSQMDHSKMDY
+106 

-154 TPLMGI
+154 TPLMDI

-172 VVAAVLATILYIFGG
+172 VVAAVLATILYIYGG
-187 KPFLMGAK
+187 KPFYMGAK
-195 DEFNSKVPGMMSL
+195 DEFNSKAPGMMSL

-232 PVMDFFFE
+232 HVMDFFFE
-240 FTTLILIM
+240 FATLILIM

-263 NAQKA
+263 DAQKA

-346 NGDGVL
+346 NGGGVL

-388 VAGWLFYIAVIAALI
+388 VAGWLFYIAVIVALI

-451 GLLVKDRDAL
+451 GLLVKDRYAL

-526 GIRPVSFDSIDVM
+526 GIRPVSFDSIDVI

-573 TISVLVEND
+573 TLSVLVEND

-596 TSKDLIQALKKNKI
+596 TSKALIQALKKNKI

-674 VGIAIGA
+674 VGIAVGA

-688 SADIIL
+688 SADVIL
-694 TQSDPGDIA
+694 TQSDPGDIE

-710 KTTRKMKENLVWG
+710 NTTRKMKENLVWG

-748 VAAVLM
+748 VGAVLM

>member
-1 MRNNKQHSSH
+1 MRNNKKHSSH

-17 DMEHSKHDH
+17 DMDHSKHDH

-32 QMDHSAMGHCAMGGH
+32 QMDHSKMN
-47 AHHHHGDMEHSKHDH
+47 HSA
-62 NEMKHSQM
+62 M
-70 DHSKMDHS
+70 DH
-78 EIDHGA
+78 
-84 MGGHAHHHHGDMDH
+84 
-98 SKHDHNEM
+98 
-106 KHSQMDHSKMDY
+106 

-154 TPLMGI
+154 TPLMDI

-187 KPFLMGAK
+187 KPFFMGAK
-195 DEFNSKVPGMMSL
+195 DEFNSKAPGMMSL

-232 PVMDFFFE
+232 HVMDFFFE

-263 NAQKA
+263 DAQKA

-346 NGDGVL
+346 NGGGVL

-388 VAGWLFYIAVIAALI
+388 VAGWLFYIAVIVALI

-451 GLLVKDRDAL
+451 GLLVKDRYAL

-526 GIRPVSFDSIDVM
+526 GIRPVSFDSIDVI

-573 TISVLVEND
+573 TLSVLVEND

-596 TSKDLIQALKKNKI
+596 TSKALIQALKKNKI

-651 AEGKKVIM
+651 AEEKKVIM

-674 VGIAIGA
+674 VGIAVGA

-688 SADIIL
+688 SADVIL
-694 TQSDPGDIA
+694 TQSDPGDIE

-748 VAAVLM
+748 VGAVLM

>member
-1 MRNNKQHSSH
+1 MSNNKKHSSH

-17 DMEHSKHDH
+17 DMDHSK
-26 NEMEHS
+26 
-32 QMDHSAMGHCAMGGH
+32 MD
-47 AHHHHGDMEHSKHDH
+47 
-62 NEMKHSQM
+62 HSQM

-78 EIDHGA
+78 Q
-84 MGGHAHHHHGDMDH
+84 MDH
-98 SKHDHNEM
+98 SKMD
-106 KHSQMDHSKMDY
+106 HSQMDHSKMDHSKMNH

-136 FKDIFLKSL
+136 FKEIFLKSL

-154 TPLMGI
+154 TPMMDI

-172 VVAAVLATILYIFGG
+172 VVAAVLATILYIYGG
-187 KPFLMGAK
+187 KPFYMGAK
-195 DEFNSKVPGMMSL
+195 DEFNSKAPGMMSL

-232 PVMDFFFE
+232 HVMDFFFE

-263 NAQKA
+263 DAQKA

-288 RPVADLQVGDLIRVQ
+288 RPVSELQIGDVIRVQ

-308 PADGTIQRGESRVNE
+308 PADGIIIRGESRVNE

-346 NGDGVL
+346 NGGGVL

-369 TLISQAQSQ
+369 ALISQAQGQS
-378 PSRAENLAQK
+378 SRAENLAQK
-388 VAGWLFYIAVIAALI
+388 VAGWLFYIAVIVALI
-403 ALVIWMVIADVPTAV
+403 ALVIWMIIADVPTAV

-461 ELTTNAD
+461 ELTTKAD
-468 VMVLDKTGTLTTGEF
+468 VIVLDKTGTLTTGEF

-526 GIRPVSFDSIDVM
+526 GIRPVSFDSIDVI

-554 LISQKAYG
+554 LISQKSYG

-573 TISVLVEND
+573 TLSVLVEND
-582 EAIGAVALGDELKP
+582 QAIGAVALGDELKP

-642 KYELVEKLK
+642 KYELIEKLK

-674 VGIAIGA
+674 VGIAVGA

-688 SADIIL
+688 SADVIL
-694 TQSDPGDIA
+694 TQSDPGDIE

-733 AAGILAPIGITLSPA
+733 AAGLLAPIGITLSPA
-748 VAAVLM
+748 FGAVLM

>member
-11 SHHNHG
+11 SHHNNG
-17 DMEHSKHDH
+17 NMDNSKHDH
-26 NEMEHS
+26 ND
-32 QMDHSAMGHCAMGGH
+32 MDHSKMNHSAMDHSEIDHGAMEGH
-47 AHHHHGDMEHSKHDH
+47 AHHHHGDMDNSKHDH

-70 DHSKMDHS
+70 DH
-78 EIDHGA
+78 
-84 MGGHAHHHHGDMDH
+84 
-98 SKHDHNEM
+98 
-106 KHSQMDHSKMDY
+106 

>member
-1 MRNNKQHSSH
+1 MRNNKKHSSH

-17 DMEHSKHDH
+17 DMDHSKHDH

-32 QMDHSAMGHCAMGGH
+32 QMDHS
-47 AHHHHGDMEHSKHDH
+47 
-62 NEMKHSQM
+62 NM
-70 DHSKMDHS
+70 DH
-78 EIDHGA
+78 
-84 MGGHAHHHHGDMDH
+84 
-98 SKHDHNEM
+98 
-106 KHSQMDHSKMDY
+106 

-136 FKDIFLKSL
+136 FKEIFLKSL

-154 TPLMGI
+154 TPMMDI

-172 VVAAVLATILYIFGG
+172 VVAAVLATILYIYGG
-187 KPFLMGAK
+187 KPFYMGAK
-195 DEFNSKVPGMMSL
+195 DEFNSKAPGMMSL

-218 YSVYAVAARYVTGE
+218 YSLYAVAARYVTGE
-232 PVMDFFFE
+232 HVMDFFFE

-263 NAQKA
+263 DAQKA

-288 RPVADLQVGDLIRVQ
+288 RPVSELQIGDVIRVQ

-308 PADGTIQRGESRVNE
+308 PADGIIIRGESRVNE
-323 ALVTGESKPIEKNP
+323 AFVTGESKPIEKKT

-346 NGDGVL
+346 NGGGVL

-378 PSRAENLAQK
+378 PSRAENVAHK
-388 VAGWLFYIAVIAALI
+388 VASWLFYIAVVVALI
-403 ALVIWMVIADVPTAV
+403 ALVAWMIIADLPTAV
-418 IFTVTTL
+418 IFTVTAL

-439 VTARSTSLGASR
+439 VVSRSTSLGASR
-451 GLLVKDRDAL
+451 GLLVKNREAL
-461 ELTTNAD
+461 ELTTKAD

-483 KVLDVELFNDK
+483 KVLDVTVLSDK
-494 YTKDEIVALLS
+494 YSEEEITGLLA
-505 GIEGGSSHPIAQSI
+505 GIEAGSSHPIAQSI
-519 ISYAEQQ
+519 VNHAEAK
-526 GIRPVSFDSIDVM
+526 GIKSVSFDSIEIV
-539 SGAGVEGQANGHRYQ
+539 SGAGIEGEANGHHYQ

-562 RNLDMDIPKGA
+562 KALRMDIPKGA
-573 TISVLVEND
+573 TLSILVENN
-582 EAIGAVALGDELKP
+582 EAIGAVALGDELKE
-596 TSKDLIQALKKNKI
+596 TSRNLIEVLKKYGI
-610 QPIMATGDN
+610 EPLMATGDN
-619 EKAAQGAAEILG
+619 EEAAQGVAEVLG
-631 IDYLANQSPQD
+631 IQYQANQSPED
-642 KYELVEKLK
+642 KYKLVESMKNQNK
-651 AEGKKVIM
+651 TVIM

-694 TQSDPGDIA
+694 TQSDPGDIE
-703 SFIELAQ
+703 SFIELAN
-710 KTTRKMKENLVWG
+710 KTTRKMKQNLVWG

-733 AAGILAPIGITLSPA
+733 AAGLLAPIGITLGPA
-748 VAAVLM
+748 FGAVLM

>member
-1 MRNNKQHSSH
+1 MRNNKKHSSH

-17 DMEHSKHDH
+17 DMDHSKHDH

-32 QMDHSAMGHCAMGGH
+32 QMDHSKMN
-47 AHHHHGDMEHSKHDH
+47 HSA
-62 NEMKHSQM
+62 M
-70 DHSKMDHS
+70 DH
-78 EIDHGA
+78 
-84 MGGHAHHHHGDMDH
+84 
-98 SKHDHNEM
+98 
-106 KHSQMDHSKMDY
+106 

-136 FKDIFLKSL
+136 FKEIFLKSL

-154 TPLMGI
+154 TPMMDI

-172 VVAAVLATILYIFGG
+172 VVAAVLATILYIYGG
-187 KPFLMGAK
+187 KPFYMGAK
-195 DEFNSKVPGMMSL
+195 DEFNSKAPGMMSL

-232 PVMDFFFE
+232 HVMDFFFE
-240 FTTLILIM
+240 FATLLLIM

-263 NAQKA
+263 DAQKA

-288 RPVADLQVGDLIRVQ
+288 RPVSELQIGDVIRVQ

-308 PADGTIQRGESRVNE
+308 PADGIIIRGESRVNE

-346 NGDGVL
+346 NGGGVL

-388 VAGWLFYIAVIAALI
+388 VAGWLFYIAVIVALI

-451 GLLVKDRDAL
+451 GLLVKDRYAL

-526 GIRPVSFDSIDVM
+526 GIRPVSFDSIDVI

-573 TISVLVEND
+573 TLSVLVEND

-674 VGIAIGA
+674 VGIAVGA

-688 SADIIL
+688 SADVIL
-694 TQSDPGDIA
+694 TQSDPGDIE

-748 VAAVLM
+748 VGAVLM